1 MALSNSDSV
10 VQPARR
16 KTLDAPVEIAKFFK
30 NRRRSDV
37 IVTTLSTYQDK
48 NIVDVRQY
56 FTNERGQLRPTAKG
70 VAMGIGR
77 LVELHASITKALAK
91 ARELGLIP
99 ADDRAGE

>member
-1 MALSNSDSV
+1 MSRPPTLPDPV
-10 VQPARR
+10 VVDR
-16 KTLDAPVEIAKFFK
+16 FFK

-56 FTNERGQLRPTAKG
+56 FTNDKGQLRPTSKG

-77 LVELHASITKALAK
+77 LVELHAALAKALAK
-91 ARELGLIP
+91 ARSLGLL
-99 ADDRAGE
+99 DDESGSVE

>member
-1 MALSNSDSV
+1 MS
-10 VQPARR
+10 ARPKIPEPIVIDR
-16 KTLDAPVEIAKFFK
+16 FFK

-56 FTNERGQLRPTAKG
+56 FTNENGQLRPTGKG

-77 LVELHASITKALAK
+77 LVELQAAIAKAVSKAKAL
-91 ARELGLIP
+91 GLL
-99 ADDRAGE
+99 DDDGAGE